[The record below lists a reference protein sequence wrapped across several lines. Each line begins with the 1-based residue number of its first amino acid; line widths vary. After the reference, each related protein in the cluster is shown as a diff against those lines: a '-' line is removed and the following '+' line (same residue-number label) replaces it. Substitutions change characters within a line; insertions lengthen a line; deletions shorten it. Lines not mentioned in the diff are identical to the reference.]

1 MDTVSVSMQ
10 PQGSIFQN
18 GFLGGV
24 QLKIILKKCTFYS
37 KSGVLFKKTLKN
49 LTFQMTW
56 GSIYEWG
63 CIDADTLVAHCSTPK
78 MDNFI

>member
-1 MDTVSVSMQ
+1 MQ

-18 GFLGGV
+18 GFLGRV
-24 QLKIILKKCTFYS
+24 QLKIVLKKCTFYS

-49 LTFQMTW
+49 LTFQMRW
-56 GSIYEWG
+56 GSIQEWG
-63 CIDADTLVAHCSTPK
+63 CIDADTVVAHCSTPK